1 MCANI
6 SPCFCPFVSL
16 DTLFNQVV
24 CLNSHSVI
32 MDRLDEWSFKSKKMD
47 LEEDFYFDYGAEEM
61 TGYQDPNELVAALKQ
76 KEEEVILAAQLG
88 NALLLENRQLK
99 EKSDKLHEQYADK
112 LEELEQGRHELRLK
126 LEGSQSQWESQVLD
140 LERDV
145 RELRAQVERLT
156 QALSEAEREKSRA
169 QVEHNEV
176 KAASAVAME
185 TERAMSGELQALK
198 QELQQKGSHNRP
210 QDEEL
215 ISAMREQVLRITQKE
230 QLLEERLESVC
241 TENNEL
247 RASLASLHTRLAL
260 HDQLNQQH
268 SQQLAEAW
276 QEVEAARG
284 RSQQLQV
291 QVEELQEEV
300 SLQEGRSHGDASLLS
315 ELEISLETAGLGVR
329 KEEITQE
336 MGSILQL
343 LLPLTQELNSSE
355 RSEVVDKQ
363 EDLQAMLHRL
373 KGVAQTLAQASS
385 PQELNRAFVDRT
397 GDQCGNPSAAQELR
411 DQNVQLQLENAQLK
425 QKLQGVQ
432 EQAEVVQQAIRD
444 RDEAIAKKN
453 LMEAELVRSKNDM
466 MSLNNQLL
474 EAIQRKLELSQE
486 LEAWQ
491 DDIQIIINQQLRSQQ
506 QSEHL
511 QKKSTSNGMSFFRR
525 TSRTASTST
534 RQPSSFSSSSSTWN
548 SDADQGKTQ
557 SPWRDWLR
565 RGKGANNGQSNFL
578 NQKHTLLLAKQV
590 FCPHRSLRLGSWME

>member
-1 MCANI
+1 
-6 SPCFCPFVSL
+6 
-16 DTLFNQVV
+16 
-24 CLNSHSVI
+24 
-32 MDRLDEWSFKSKKMD
+32 MDRLDDWSFKSKKMD
-47 LEEDFYFDYGAEEM
+47 LDEDFYFDYGAEEI
-61 TGYQDPNELVAALKQ
+61 TDYQDPNELVAALKQ

-126 LEGSQSQWESQVLD
+126 LEASQSQWESQVLD

-156 QALSEAEREKSRA
+156 RALSEAERDKSRA
-169 QVEHNEV
+169 QVEHREHTQRLREQLNT
-176 KAASAVAME
+176 AME
-185 TERAMSGELQALK
+185 VEKAMSGELQALK
-198 QELQQKGSHNRP
+198 QELQQEGSHNRP

-241 TENNEL
+241 TENTEL
-247 RASLASLHTRLAL
+247 RASLASLHTHLAL

-276 QEVEAARG
+276 QEVEAARC

-300 SLQEGRSHGDASLLS
+300 SLQEGRSRGDASLLS
-315 ELEISLETAGLGVR
+315 ELESSLETAGLGVS
-329 KEEITQE
+329 KEEIKQE

-355 RSEVVDKQ
+355 RSEVVDQQ
-363 EDLQAMLHRL
+363 EDLQAMLHQL
-373 KGVAQTLAQASS
+373 KGVAQTLAKASS
-385 PQELNRAFVDRT
+385 LQELNQAFVDRT
-397 GDQCGNPSAAQELR
+397 GDQCGNPSAEQELR
-411 DQNVQLQLENAQLK
+411 DQNVHLQLENSELK

-444 RDEAIAKKN
+444 RDEAIAKKT

-511 QKKSTSNGMSFFRR
+511 LKKSTSNGMSFFRR
-525 TSRTASTST
+525 TSRTASTWT
-534 RQPSSFSSSSSTWN
+534 RQPSSSSSSSSTWN
-548 SDADQGKTQ
+548 SAADQGKTQ

-565 RGKGANNGQSNFL
+565 RGKGANNGQ
-578 NQKHTLLLAKQV
+578 
-590 FCPHRSLRLGSWME
+590 

>member
-1 MCANI
+1 
-6 SPCFCPFVSL
+6 
-16 DTLFNQVV
+16 
-24 CLNSHSVI
+24 

-61 TGYQDPNELVAALKQ
+61 TDYQEPDELVAALKQ

-88 NALLLENRQLK
+88 NALLQENRQLK
-99 EKSDKLHEQYADK
+99 EQSDKLHEEYADK

-126 LEGSQSQWESQVLD
+126 LEGCQSQWESQVLD

-145 RELRAQVERLT
+145 RELSAQVEQLT
-156 QALSEAEREKSRA
+156 RALSEAERDKSRA
-169 QVEHNEV
+169 QLEHSELTQRLREQLNT
-176 KAASAVAME
+176 AME
-185 TERAMSGELQALK
+185 VERAMSSELQALK

-215 ISAMREQVLRITQKE
+215 ISAMREQVLRLTQKE
-230 QLLEERLESVC
+230 QVLEERLESVC
-241 TENNEL
+241 QENTEL

-268 SQQLAEAW
+268 SQQLAGAL

-284 RSQQLQV
+284 RSQQLQA

-300 SLQEGRSHGDASLLS
+300 SLQEGRSHRDVSLLS
-315 ELEISLETAGLGVR
+315 ELESSLETAGLGVS

-343 LLPLTQELNSSE
+343 LLPLTQKLNGSG
-355 RSEVVDKQ
+355 RSEVVDQQ
-363 EDLQAMLHRL
+363 EDLHAMLHQLR
-373 KGVAQTLAQASS
+373 GVAQTLALTSG
-385 PQELNRAFVDRT
+385 PQELNQAFVDRT
-397 GDQCGNPSAAQELR
+397 GDQCGNLSAAQELR
-411 DQNVQLQLENAQLK
+411 DQNVQLQQENADLK
-425 QKLQGVQ
+425 QKLQDVQ

-453 LMEAELVRSKNDM
+453 LMEGELVRSKNDM

-506 QSEHL
+506 QMEHP

-525 TSRTASTST
+525 PSRTASTWS
-534 RQPSSFSSSSSTWN
+534 RQPSSSSSSTWS
-548 SDADQGKTQ
+548 SDANQGKTQ

-565 RGKGANNGQSNFL
+565 RGKGANNGQ
-578 NQKHTLLLAKQV
+578 
-590 FCPHRSLRLGSWME
+590 

>member
-1 MCANI
+1 MTNM
-6 SPCFCPFVSL
+6 
-16 DTLFNQVV
+16 N
-24 CLNSHSVI
+24 
-32 MDRLDEWSFKSKKMD
+32 RLDEWGFQSKKMD
-47 LEEDFYFDYGAEEM
+47 LEEDFYIDYGAEEI
-61 TGYQDPNELVAALKQ
+61 TDYQDPNELLAALKQ

-99 EKSDKLHEQYADK
+99 EQSDKLHEQYADK

-126 LEGSQSQWESQVLD
+126 LEGCQSQWESQVVE

-145 RELRAQVERLT
+145 RELSAQVERLT
-156 QALSEAEREKSRA
+156 QALSEAERDKSRA
-169 QVEHNEV
+169 QLEHSEHTQRLREQLNT
-176 KAASAVAME
+176 AME
-185 TERAMSGELQALK
+185 VERAMSSELQALK

-215 ISAMREQVLRITQKE
+215 ISAMREQVLRLTQKE
-230 QLLEERLESVC
+230 QVLEERLESVC
-241 TENNEL
+241 KENAEL

-260 HDQLNQQH
+260 HDQLSQQH

-284 RSQQLQV
+284 RSQQLQA

-300 SLQEGRSHGDASLLS
+300 SLQEARSQGDASLLS
-315 ELEISLETAGLGVR
+315 ELESSLDTTGLGVS

-343 LLPLTQELNSSE
+343 LLPLTQELNGARASE
-355 RSEVVDKQ
+355 DTDQ
-363 EDLQAMLHRL
+363 QGDLQAMLYRL
-373 KGVAQTLAQASS
+373 KGVAQTLAQTSS

-397 GDQCGNPSAAQELR
+397 GDQCGNPSAAQELK
-411 DQNVQLQLENAQLK
+411 DQNIQLQQENAEMK
-425 QKLQGVQ
+425 QKLQSVQ
-432 EQAEVVQQAIRD
+432 EQAEVAQQAIRD

-453 LMEAELVRSKNDM
+453 LMEVELVRSKNDM

-506 QSEHL
+506 QSEQP
-511 QKKSTSNGMSFFRR
+511 QKKPTSNGMSFFRR
-525 TSRTASTST
+525 PSKTASTWT
-534 RQPSSFSSSSSTWN
+534 HQPSSSSTWN
-548 SDADQGKTQ
+548 SDVNQDKAQ

-565 RGKGANNGQSNFL
+565 RGKGVQYG
-578 NQKHTLLLAKQV
+578 K
-590 FCPHRSLRLGSWME
+590 